1 MVLLNGTPGRQFYCK
16 CGLRQGD
23 PLSPLILVLAADLLQ
38 AAINDAFARN
48 LIHLPFPSQHQ
59 NDYPIIQYAD
69 DTILVMPACTQQATT
84 IKDILNDYATSIG
97 LKITFHKSTLITM
110 NCDLAKTQ
118 EIGKLPFTYLGLPL
132 GTTRPTIVELMPLV
146 CSMERRLTATLNMI
160 SYGGKLSLLNSVI
173 TSLIIFAL
181 CTLRLPTKNI
191 ELLDK
196 IRRNCL
202 WTKKLNKV
210 INATPLPPGT
220 WFADPRNAVA

>member
-1 MVLLNGTPGRQFYCK
+1 
-16 CGLRQGD
+16 
-23 PLSPLILVLAADLLQ
+23 
-38 AAINDAFARN
+38 
-48 LIHLPFPSQHQ
+48 
-59 NDYPIIQYAD
+59 
-69 DTILVMPACTQQATT
+69 MPACTQQATT

-118 EIGKLPFTYLGLPL
+118 EIANIFGCVIGKLPFTYLGLPL
-132 GTTRPTIVELMPLV
+132 GTTRPTIIEFMPLV

-181 CTLRLPTKNI
+181 CTLRLPTKII

-196 IRRNCL
+196 IRIKCL
-202 WTKKLNKV
+202 WTKKLSKV
-210 INATPLPPGT
+210 TNATP
-220 WFADPRNAVA
+220 